1 MPIATTRDFCPAN
14 RLDPLLA
21 TLRADEQ
28 RAFGELESMLAEFP
42 DDPRLHFLRGSL
54 LAGRQDY
61 AAARAEM
68 RRAVDLAPGFAVA
81 RFQLGLLLL
90 TSGEPHAAS
99 ETWGPLQSLPADHF
113 LRLFVAGLSHLIQ
126 DDFGEAIRLIREG
139 IANNREN
146 AAMNRDMQMIVD
158 EMERKQRGGGE
169 GERIVSSVDLLLQQA
184 ALKAGRH

>member
-1 MPIATTRDFCPAN
+1 MPIATFPDFCPAN

-21 TLRADEQ
+21 SLRANEE
-28 RAFGELESMLAEFP
+28 RAFGELESILAEFP

-61 AAARAEM
+61 AAARAAM
-68 RRAVDLAPGFAVA
+68 QRAVDLAPGFAVA

-90 TSGEPHAAS
+90 TSGEPHAAL
-99 ETWGPLQSLPADHF
+99 EKWGPLQSLPPDHF

-139 IANNREN
+139 IAGNQEN
-146 AAMNRDMQMIVD
+146 PAMNRDMQMIVD
-158 EMERKQRGGGE
+158 ELERRQGGGGE
-169 GERIVSSVDLLLQQA
+169 SGKIVSSVDLLLQQA